1 MSTSDKRSVIIGIA
15 SGLVVFGFGIG
26 IQLYASTKES
36 DPNLRDSDSVSQF
49 ISDRKFSPTTYQP
62 PVSPQSFN

>member
-26 IQLYASTKES
+26 IQLYAVTNSGSYLK
-36 DPNLRDSDSVSQF
+36 DSNSVSQ
-49 ISDRKFSPTTYQP
+49 IQSDRKFSPIT
-62 PVSPQSFN
+62 